1 MTTATDTLRGVL
13 DSHDRGVQEVKSIGE
28 HDALISAMGS
38 LREDD
43 DLRLI
48 ARVAAK
54 DQQVF
59 TILYQRYAP
68 RLGRFLSTSLKS
80 DVLVDEA
87 VNDTMLV
94 VWRKAGQFD
103 PDRARLSTWLF
114 GIAHHAGLR
123 ALARSTKESCT
134 PPPIGEECDHE
145 EPENANDPATTVLGW
160 ELGRELMAALQQ
172 LSPEHRAVIE
182 LTFVEGFSHPQI
194 ASIVGCPENTVKT
207 RMFHARRQ
215 LAQLLSRLELEGAH
229 AYAS

>member
-1 MTTATDTLRGVL
+1 MTTATDTLRGAL
-13 DSHDRGVQEVKSIGE
+13 DSHDRGVREVKSVGE
-28 HDALISAMGS
+28 HDAPISAMGS

-54 DQQVF
+54 DQQAIA
-59 TILYQRYAP
+59 ILYQRYAP
-68 RLGRFLSTSLKS
+68 RLGRFLSRSLKS

-103 PDRARLSTWLF
+103 PDRTRFSTWLF
-114 GIAHHAGLR
+114 GIAHHEGLKV
-123 ALARSTKESCT
+123 LARSAQESGT
-134 PPPIGEECDHE
+134 ALPIGEERDHE
-145 EPENANDPATTVLGW
+145 EPESNDDPATTVLGW
-160 ELGRELMAALQQ
+160 QLGRELMAALQQ
-172 LSPEHRAVIE
+172 LSPDHRTVIE
-182 LTFVEGFSHPQI
+182 LTFVEGFSYPQI

-207 RMFHARRQ
+207 RMFHARRR
-215 LAQLLSRLELEGAH
+215 LAQLLSHLEWEGAR